1 MEKKL
6 RDFMG
11 ELRLLQFRYC
21 GCIVPVSDFLTP
33 RKVIK
38 EAEKRGLIEFI
49 ESTSGAVCV
58 QMKGGLINE

>member
-1 MEKKL
+1 MKKKL

-11 ELRLLQFRYC
+11 ELRLLQFRYR

-38 EAEKRGLIEFI
+38 EAERRGLIEFT
-49 ESTSGAVCV
+49 ENASGATCV